1 MQYVLCGGNT
11 TDTRAYTHAY
21 SCYDITCVC
30 VCVCVLGPKSASR
43 LSRVACIPK
52 LSAGVLALAAGG
64 HHTCALLMGGGAVCW
79 GDNERGQLGTG
90 NATNKLTPTAVKG
103 LETGEG
109 YT

>member
-1 MQYVLCGGNT
+1 
-11 TDTRAYTHAY
+11 
-21 SCYDITCVC
+21 
-30 VCVCVLGPKSASR
+30 
-43 LSRVACIPK
+43 
-52 LSAGVLALAAGG
+52 
-64 HHTCALLMGGGAVCW
+64 MGGGAVCW